1 MQEIWTSFAT
11 ALPLPLPFPCSPF
24 DSKSANFLGAAVQP
38 LGDDHISPLSAA
50 LAGKKNLLPNGPPNQ
65 KQEIWRKGS
74 EFLAS
79 HLPPWVW
86 NLPMAGKSH
95 LFYNSPSPSPSLPFP
110 CLPFPF
116 PCLPLPFPCLPFDM
130 GPKSHTRMMTICCN
144 LVPKIKNKMAPR
156 KIKNPLECRQG
167 VLHHKIHRFRTLKI
181 SMYKTIAF
189 QGPL

>member
-1 MQEIWTSFAT
+1 MSIFRKFSGKRSSWKRRLSRMRLFISRGPSAARSGSGLRREWERRAEFFCKGFWGPGPPKAFY
-11 ALPLPLPFPCSPF
+11 L
-24 DSKSANFLGAAVQP
+24 KSANFLGAAVQP

-110 CLPFPF
+110 CIS
-116 PCLPLPFPCLPFDM
+116 LPLPSL
-130 GPKSHTRMMTICCN
+130 
-144 LVPKIKNKMAPR
+144 
-156 KIKNPLECRQG
+156 
-167 VLHHKIHRFRTLKI
+167 
-181 SMYKTIAF
+181 
-189 QGPL
+189 

>member
-1 MQEIWTSFAT
+1 MQPLGVNHISPLSGALAGKKNLLPYGPPNQMQEIWTSFAT
-11 ALPLPLPFPCSPF
+11 ALPLPFPFLSLPLPLPLPF
-24 DSKSANFLGAAVQP
+24 
-38 LGDDHISPLSAA
+38 
-50 LAGKKNLLPNGPPNQ
+50 
-65 KQEIWRKGS
+65 
-74 EFLAS
+74 
-79 HLPPWVW
+79 
-86 NLPMAGKSH
+86 
-95 LFYNSPSPSPSLPFP
+95 PFP

>member
-1 MQEIWTSFAT
+1 MQPLGVNHFSPLSGALAGKKNLLPYGPPNQMQEIWTSFAT

-110 CLPFPF
+110 CIS
-116 PCLPLPFPCLPFDM
+116 LPLPSL
-130 GPKSHTRMMTICCN
+130 
-144 LVPKIKNKMAPR
+144 
-156 KIKNPLECRQG
+156 
-167 VLHHKIHRFRTLKI
+167 
-181 SMYKTIAF
+181 
-189 QGPL
+189 